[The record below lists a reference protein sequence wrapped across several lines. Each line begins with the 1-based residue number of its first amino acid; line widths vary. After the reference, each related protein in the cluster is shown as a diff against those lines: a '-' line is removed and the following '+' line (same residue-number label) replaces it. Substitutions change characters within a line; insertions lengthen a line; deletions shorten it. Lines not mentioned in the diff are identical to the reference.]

1 MGELMISGDTGESW
15 DLREYKDKANNFQ
28 IGMLYFYT
36 ERALRVLSNRTVRK
50 NDCHFSN
57 I

>member
-1 MGELMISGDTGESW
+1 MEILGRAG
-15 DLREYKDKANNFQ
+15 DLREYKDKANNFR
-28 IGMLYFYT
+28 GMLYFYT
-36 ERALRVLSNRTVRK
+36 ERDLRVLSNRTVRK